1 MTGSSVSSTPETI
14 VGPLRDEAALERLFR
29 AHFLALT
36 AEAKGHLGEEAA
48 SAAPKV
54 VEAAFRQAWE
64 ERAQIPS
71 EADLA
76 SFLHDAVRRASA
88 RELSR
93 RAGARHLSH
102 GAKGGSNHT
111 VAETDVDTAWHH
123 LSRQL
128 HPEAVRADAQAY
140 SEQLR
145 HHAAEHVGDLSKA
158 RSWKVPVL
166 IGIFAAALAG
176 AGMWYLT
183 SLGADRAVTRA
194 LDSSE
199 AHTLVAQAGQTARL
213 TLDDSTHVMFGA
225 GSKLTIPKD
234 FNTQIRA
241 VKIEGAARFS
251 IAPGNPLPFE
261 IRAGKAAVT
270 ATGTTIT
277 ARSYPNDPYAI
288 VQLDSGTA
296 TVRVGKEQ
304 HPLTAGQALLIDND
318 GKTRTPNADEL
329 AFGTAWTQRRI
340 FISRQL
346 RDVVAELNRWIGTE
360 IKVPELKALDTP
372 AKVDAPMDS
381 MRVAIGQVE
390 QSTGLEFAYEGP
402 NQVMVFRTKKAPG
415 ADDKAKK

>member
-1 MTGSSVSSTPETI
+1 MKGGTKVGPSHPLRTEVGMTGSSVSSTPETI

-29 AHFLALT
+29 AHFSALT

-102 GAKGGSNHT
+102 GAKGGPHHA
-111 VAETDVDTAWHH
+111 VAEADVETAWHH

-158 RSWKVPVL
+158 RSWKVPVM

-194 LDSSE
+194 LASSG
-199 AHTLVAQAGQTARL
+199 ARTLARQHGAPAQ
-213 TLDDSTHVMFGA
+213 
-225 GSKLTIPKD
+225 
-234 FNTQIRA
+234 
-241 VKIEGAARFS
+241 
-251 IAPGNPLPFE
+251 
-261 IRAGKAAVT
+261 
-270 ATGTTIT
+270 
-277 ARSYPNDPYAI
+277 
-288 VQLDSGTA
+288 
-296 TVRVGKEQ
+296 
-304 HPLTAGQALLIDND
+304 
-318 GKTRTPNADEL
+318 
-329 AFGTAWTQRRI
+329 
-340 FISRQL
+340 
-346 RDVVAELNRWIGTE
+346 
-360 IKVPELKALDTP
+360 
-372 AKVDAPMDS
+372 
-381 MRVAIGQVE
+381 
-390 QSTGLEFAYEGP
+390 
-402 NQVMVFRTKKAPG
+402 
-415 ADDKAKK
+415 